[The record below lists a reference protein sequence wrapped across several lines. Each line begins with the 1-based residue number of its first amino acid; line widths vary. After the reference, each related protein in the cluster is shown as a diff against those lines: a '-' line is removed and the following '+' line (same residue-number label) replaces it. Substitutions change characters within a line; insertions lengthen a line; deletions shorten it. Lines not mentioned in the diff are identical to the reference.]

1 MFQNRTSKKSIS
13 VVKTIVQEL
22 SLHNIISCAVTVFT
36 VTLLS
41 CTFFFYA
48 KECLYP
54 SKPLPLTGSQQT
66 ELSVSL
72 NERYPERKQL
82 VSSLPYKTVPAQ
94 LSVNAESAI
103 LIDTATGSILFE
115 KNADE
120 IIPPASMTKLVEMYV
135 VFNAVKAGEV
145 TLDDVVPLPKQ
156 SWAINMPYDASL
168 MFLAQGQTVTL
179 RELLLGLAIA
189 SGNDASVAVAYY
201 ICGGMEPFVKR
212 MNDAVQA
219 LGLTHTHFVESS
231 GYSEKNV
238 TTAREFASF
247 ARVYI
252 NTFPEAL
259 AQFHSQKQISYPLQR
274 NLPEWEQKDGD
285 KQAVTQ
291 YNTNKLLGVLPGCDG
306 LKTGFIFESGYNLAL
321 TAKRY
326 GTRFLS
332 VTMKGPGKGTAQ
344 GNKYRVHDGT
354 TLMEFA
360 FSKFAD
366 YHAPSGDKAH
376 TFTVAVPGA
385 EEKSIELV
393 PAMDE
398 TITVPFI
405 TSDSPG
411 GAASSVIVTANIRNC
426 IYKHTECGKHYGTLT
441 YKIGDTTL
449 RTVPLVAD
457 RTDTKGSLFRLEAGK
472 FITFLIG
479 KRLGIDN
486 RTV

>member
-1 MFQNRTSKKSIS
+1 MFQNTTSKKSTS

-135 VFNAVKAGEV
+135 VFNAVKAGEIK
-145 TLDDVVPLPKQ
+145 LDDVVPLPEE

-201 ICGGMEPFVKR
+201 VCGGMEPFVKR
-212 MNDAVQA
+212 MNDAVQG

-252 NTFPEAL
+252 NTYPEAIE
-259 AQFHSQKQISYPLQR
+259 QFHSQEVLRYPLQH
-274 NLPEWEQKDGD
+274 NLPGYLQNRGD
-285 KQAVTQ
+285 SDAVVQ

-306 LKTGFIFESGYNLAL
+306 LKTGFINESGYNLAL

-332 VTMKGPGKGTAQ
+332 ITMRGPGKGGVQ
-344 GNKYRVHDGT
+344 GNKYRTEDGT
-354 TLMEFA
+354 TLMEFGFA
-360 FSKFAD
+360 KFAD
-366 YHAPSGDKAH
+366 YHAPTGEKAH
-376 TFTVAVPGA
+376 SFTVSVPGA
-385 EEKSIELV
+385 QESSIALV
-393 PAMDE
+393 PAEDE
-398 TITVPFI
+398 TLTVPFI

-411 GAASSVIVTANIRNC
+411 GAASSVQVTAEIPSC
-426 IYKHTECGKHYGTLT
+426 IYKETECGKQYGTIT
-441 YKIGDTTL
+441 YKIGDTVL
-449 RTVPLVAD
+449 RTIPLVAD
-457 RTDTKGSLFRLEAGK
+457 RTVQKASLFKRFEGK
-472 FITFLIG
+472 LIAAAINIV
-479 KRLGIDN
+479 R
-486 RTV
+486 

>member
-13 VVKTIVQEL
+13 VVKTLVQEL

-66 ELSVSL
+66 ELSISL

-82 VSSLPYKTVPAQ
+82 VSALPYKTVPAQ

-201 ICGGMEPFVKR
+201 VCGGMEPFVKR
-212 MNDAVQA
+212 MNDAVQG

-252 NTFPEAL
+252 NTYPEAIE
-259 AQFHSQKQISYPLQR
+259 QFHSQEVLRYPLQH
-274 NLPEWEQKDGD
+274 NLPDYLQSKGD
-285 KQAVTQ
+285 SEAIVQ

-306 LKTGFIFESGYNLAL
+306 LKTGFINESGYNLAL

-332 VTMKGPGKGTAQ
+332 VTMKGPGKGAAQ
-344 GNKYRVHDGT
+344 GNKYRIEDGT

-360 FSKFAD
+360 FKSFAD
-366 YHAPSGDKAH
+366 YHAPTGEKAH
-376 TFTVAVPGA
+376 VFAIAVPGA
-385 EEKSIELV
+385 KESTVNLI
-393 PAMDE
+393 PAEDE
-398 TITVPFI
+398 TLTVPFI
-405 TSDSPG
+405 ISDSPG
-411 GAASSVIVTANIRNC
+411 GAASSVHVTAQFPSHL
-426 IYKHTECGKHYGTLT
+426 YKTAVCGKQYGTLT
-441 YKIGDTTL
+441 YKIGDTVL
-449 RTVPLVAD
+449 RTIPLVAD
-457 RTDTKGSLFRLEAGK
+457 RTDKPAFLLKRIEGAVVSLMMKAMGR
-472 FITFLIG
+472 
-479 KRLGIDN
+479 
-486 RTV
+486 

>member
-1 MFQNRTSKKSIS
+1 MHFCTAVSSAAGFI
-13 VVKTIVQEL
+13 VVAIL
-22 SLHNIISCAVTVFT
+22 SL
-36 VTLLS
+36 
-41 CTFFFYA
+41 FFCLYA
-48 KECLYP
+48 KDILNP
-54 SKPLPLTGSQQT
+54 RTPQA
-66 ELSVSL
+66 LSAAQESL
-72 NERYPERKQL
+72 LQSSLDSRYPERTQL
-82 VSSLPYKTVPAQ
+82 VSALPYKTIPAV
-94 LSVNAESAI
+94 LDVNAESAI
-103 LIDTATGSILFE
+103 LIDTATGSILYE

-120 IIPPASMTKLVEMYV
+120 EIPPASMTKLVEMYV
-135 VFNAVKAGEV
+135 VFEAIKAGEAS
-145 TLDDVVPLPKQ
+145 LDDVVPLPK
-156 SWAINMPYDASL
+156 SCWAVNMPGDASL
-168 MFLAQGQTVTL
+168 LFLAEGQKVTL
-179 RELLLGLAIA
+179 RELLLGLAVA
-189 SGNDASVAVAYY
+189 SGNDASVAVANY
-201 ICGGMEPFVKR
+201 IAGGMDAFVDR
-212 MNDAVQA
+212 MNKAVSS

-231 GYSEKNV
+231 GYSEKNI

-411 GAASSVIVTANIRNC
+411 GAASSVIVTANIPNC
-426 IYKHTECGKHYGTLT
+426 IYKHTECGKQYGTLT

-457 RTDTKGSLFRLEAGK
+457 RTDTKGSLFRLAAGK
-472 FITFLIG
+472 FITFLLG
-479 KRLGIDN
+479 K
-486 RTV
+486 